1 MRKAVVLVG
10 SGILAFAALA
20 QAAETSVD
28 QVGQKFSQPSV
39 TLKIG
44 DIMHFMN
51 RDDVIH
57 NINVIDADGDA
68 TDKGLQKPGET
79 IEQNF
84 TAAGAFV
91 VRCSIHPKMKMSV
104 KVQ

>member
-1 MRKAVVLVG
+1 MRKTVILVG
-10 SGILAFAALA
+10 SGLLACAALA

-28 QVGQKFSQPSV
+28 QVGQKFSQPSA

-44 DIMHFMN
+44 DFMHFLN

-79 IEQNF
+79 IEQKF
-84 TAAGAFV
+84 MVAGTFV